1 MMMGMTARKS
11 SKVRTALPAIER
23 VSAAQARRVLLR
35 LQALDGSRPRSG
47 PAAVRR
53 MVERLGYVQV
63 DSINVLDRAHDRILS
78 TRLAGYRS
86 EHLRDGLERTRTLFE
101 HWTHD
106 ASVIPAAWVAHWKH
120 RFRRHRT
127 APRDD
132 AWWNER
138 FGSDP
143 ERTLRSVLRRVRR
156 EGPLRTRDLEA
167 PQDHRGGG
175 WWTWHP
181 EKAAAEHLW
190 RCGHL
195 AIAAREGFEK
205 VYDLF
210 DRVVPEASSRASAP
224 REHVAWACREAI
236 ARLGIA
242 TVPEIAAFFAA
253 VPASE
258 VRAWIPGALRRGE
271 VVPVEVA
278 AADGGRSASALA
290 IPGWRSLAGP
300 IESDEIVPL
309 SPFDPLV
316 RDRRRLA
323 RLFGFEYRFEA
334 FTPKAKRCHGY
345 YVLPLLWGDRLVG
358 RIDPRFD
365 RSAGVLLVRGPWWEP
380 NAPSCR
386 RRLLESAID
395 RLAGE
400 VGAGSW
406 RLEQP
411 SNS

>member
-1 MMMGMTARKS
+1 MEGMPDRTM
-11 SKVRTALPAIER
+11 VRVQSWRGPTDRL
-23 VSAAQARRVLLR
+23 SAANARRVLLR

-53 MVERLGYVQV
+53 MIERLGYVQV
-63 DSINVLDRAHDRILS
+63 DSINVLDRAHDRILA

-86 EHLRDGLERTRTLFE
+86 EHLRDGLEGTRTLFE

-106 ASVIPAAWVAHWKH
+106 ASVIPAAWVKHWKH

-138 FGSDP
+138 FGGDP

-156 EGPLRTRDLEA
+156 DGPLRTRDLEA
-167 PQDHRGGG
+167 PQGHRGGG

-210 DRVVPEASSRASAP
+210 DRVVPAASARASSP
-224 REHVAWACREAI
+224 REHVDWACREAI

-242 TVPEIAAFFAA
+242 TAPEIAAFFMA
-253 VPASE
+253 VPVAT
-258 VRAWIPGALRRGE
+258 VQAWATQALRRGE
-271 VVPVEVA
+271 VVSVLVEA
-278 AADGGRSASALA
+278 ARGDRVTEAFA
-290 IPGWRSLAGP
+290 IPQWRSLAEP

-316 RDRRRLA
+316 RDRRRLS
-323 RLFGFEYRFEA
+323 RLFDFEYRFEA
-334 FTPKAKRCHGY
+334 FTPKAKRIHGY
-345 YVLPLLWGDRLVG
+345 YVLPLLQGDRLVG

-365 RSAGVLLVRGPWWEP
+365 RAAGVLVVRGPWWEP
-380 NAPSCR
+380 KAPANR
-386 RRLLESAID
+386 RRLLESALD

-406 RLEQP
+406 RLDP
-411 SNS
+411 ISRS